1 MSEKVIA
8 DFVARYSLDT
18 QPSPEPVRGRI
29 ILSQKRLVLATSES
43 KTTIPLT
50 SVFDISVGHVPSE
63 LEGFFQDTIT
73 VAFER
78 DGAGHSAVIEA
89 KNDNVG
95 KFKVFLFKAI
105 LSGTPVTVKHPARVG
120 GRVTGETFETGKL
133 RIQPGKVEFLSIPE
147 PFAVDLSGVSYF
159 QKQDRDVGGQTRTV
173 VAIRH
178 NDNGQTVTSE
188 FAVGAERKLNLLGRY
203 LRLEY
208 AEISQRAERI
218 DVTEQE
224 MEALVAIYSGA
235 NSGNLAGALGIDAGS
250 AAMVLTEIEKKELVD
265 PSDDGLS
272 LTAPGKML
280 VSDRIEKVN
289 T

>member
-1 MSEKVIA
+1 MSERVIA
-8 DFVARYSLDT
+8 DFVARFNLDT
-18 QPSPEPVRGRI
+18 EESPEPLRGRI
-29 ILSQKRLVLATSES
+29 ILSQKRLVLAASGS
-43 KTTIPLT
+43 KTTIPLG
-50 SVFDISVGHVPSE
+50 SIFDISVEHVPTE
-63 LEGFFQDTIT
+63 LEEFFQDTVT

-78 DGAGHSAVIEA
+78 DDGRYAAVIEA

-105 LSGTPVTVKHPARVG
+105 LSGTPVTVKHPARIG
-120 GRVTGETFETGKL
+120 GRVTGERFETGTL
-133 RIQPGKVEFLSIPE
+133 RIQPGAVEFLGIPE
-147 PFAVDLSGVSYF
+147 PFTVHLSGVSYF
-159 QKQDRDVGGQTRTV
+159 QKQDRDVGGTTRTV

-178 NDNGQTVTSE
+178 TDDGRTVTSE
-188 FAVGAERKLNLLGRY
+188 FAVATDRKLNLLGRY

-218 DVTEQE
+218 DVSEQE

-265 PSDDGLS
+265 PTDDVLS
-272 LTAPGKML
+272 LTAPAKML